1 MFYQNTGGGM
11 YNMKKGKIIILNGVS
26 SSGKTTLA
34 KIIQDRSPIPLYRL
48 DIDDFILMS
57 PDKFNDYENG
67 DFSVQYAFASKFFHA
82 VKLYSDFGFDLIVPY
97 MFFKNSEALQEFRVL
112 LKDYP
117 VLVVNISCS
126 VEALQ
131 RREFKRENRKI
142 GNAEEQ
148 LNLLEKNFENSL
160 TVDNSEETNDAC
172 ADKIL
177 EAFIK

>member
-1 MFYQNTGGGM
+1 
-11 YNMKKGKIIILNGVS
+11 
-26 SSGKTTLA
+26 
-34 KIIQDRSPIPLYRL
+34 
-48 DIDDFILMS
+48 
-57 PDKFNDYENG
+57 
-67 DFSVQYAFASKFFHA
+67 
-82 VKLYSDFGFDLIVPY
+82 

-142 GNAEEQ
+142 GSAEEQ
-148 LNLLEKNFENSL
+148 LNLLEKDFENSL